1 MTEDQKVDG
10 AAVHTEENPVKELSK
25 QQLKK
30 LRRKEKEKKEGNTDD
45 AQEPQQDTDDKKE
58 EETNEAE
65 ADGEKKAPRKPK
77 KPKKPKVKK
86 QTEPEPTIPVSKLFP
101 SGKYPEGEIMEHPL
115 DLNNY
120 RMTSEE
126 KRSQDELFDATYQ
139 EARHAAEV
147 HRQARQW
154 FQKHVVKPGA
164 KMIDLAES
172 LENKVRQLIEEQ
184 PLKAGIAFPLGC
196 SLNHC
201 AAHYTP
207 NPGDTT
213 VLGQDDVVKFDLG
226 THINGRIIDC
236 AFTMCF
242 NPKYQPLLDA
252 VREATNTGIKT
263 AGIDVRLCDVGEA
276 IQEVMESHE
285 IELDGKVY
293 PIKCVRNLNG
303 HNIERF
309 RIHAGKTV
317 PIVRGGPE
325 TKMEENEFYAIETF
339 GSTGKGYVQE
349 VGDCSHYM
357 KDYNKFSFPNLR
369 DKSSKDLL
377 SAIDKNFST
386 LAFARRYL
394 DRAGHTKHLLTL
406 RNLVKCEAVVP
417 YPPLC
422 DVRGSYVAQYEHTIV
437 LRPTCK
443 EVISRGTDY

>member
-1 MTEDQKVDG
+1 MTS
-10 AAVHTEENPVKELSK
+10 TENEEPKELSK

-30 LRRKEKEKKEGNTDD
+30 LRRKEKNADTNGSNVTAEDQKVDEESSTEANPTESSVEAEGEKKE
-45 AQEPQQDTDDKKE
+45 PK
-58 EETNEAE
+58 
-65 ADGEKKAPRKPK
+65 KPK

-86 QTEPEPTIPVSKLFP
+86 QTEPEPTIPISKLFP

-120 RMTSEE
+120 RMTSAE
-126 KRSQDELFDATYQ
+126 KKQQDDMFDAVYQ
-139 EARHAAEV
+139 EARQAAEV

-154 FQKHVVKPGA
+154 FQKNVVKPGL

-172 LENKVRQLIEEQ
+172 LENKVRQLIEDQ

-196 SLNHC
+196 SLNNC

-207 NPGDTT
+207 NPGDDT

-317 PIVRGGPE
+317 PIVKGGPE

-357 KDYNKFSFPNLR
+357 KDYNKMSFPSLR
-369 DKSSKDLL
+369 DKSAKDLL
-377 SAIDKNFST
+377 SVIDKNFGT

-394 DRAGHTKHLLTL
+394 DRAGQPKHLLSL
-406 RNLVKCEAVVP
+406 RNLVKSEAVIP

-422 DVRGSYVAQYEHTIV
+422 DIRGSYVAQYEHTIV

-443 EVISRGTDY
+443 EVISRGDDF